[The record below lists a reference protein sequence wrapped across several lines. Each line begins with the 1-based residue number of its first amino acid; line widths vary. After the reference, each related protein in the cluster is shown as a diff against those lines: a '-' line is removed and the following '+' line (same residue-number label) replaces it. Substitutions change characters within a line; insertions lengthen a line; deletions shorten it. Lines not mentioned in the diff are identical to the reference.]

1 MKYFISF
8 FMFLIIFS
16 AIPQPSYSQDPS
28 VEELEDL
35 ADEGDAEAQ
44 YKIGTR
50 YISGNGVKKNVK
62 RAIEFFNKSAAQD
75 YTRSLYIL
83 GKLYWD
89 GIYIKKNDGKAIEW
103 FEKAARKG
111 HGNAQYNLAVILS
124 RYHDSKE
131 FLIKSYAWFS
141 VVAKRGHPKAGKMR
155 DELAKKLD
163 PFDLVRA
170 KRTAGSYYTKY
181 VVAFDKSLNK
191 ENKDEGDNGEE
202 QSEE

>member
-1 MKYFISF
+1 MQKFLF
-8 FMFLIIFS
+8 FSLLVIMFS
-16 AIPQPSYSQDPS
+16 TSPYYAYSQDKMS
-28 VEELEDL
+28 IKALEEL
-35 ADEGDAEAQ
+35 AKNGDAEAQ
-44 YKIGTR
+44 YKMGTR

-62 RAIEFFNKSAAQD
+62 RAIELFNQSAAQD

-89 GIYIKKNDGKAIEW
+89 GTYIKKKDSKAIEW

-124 RYHDSKE
+124 RYPNNKE

-141 VVAKRGHPKAGKMR
+141 VVSKRGHPKAGQMR
-155 DELAKKLD
+155 DELAEKLEA
-163 PFDLVRA
+163 FDVVQG
-170 KRTAGSYYTKY
+170 KRMAGSYYSKY
-181 VVAFDKSLNK
+181 VVAFDESLR
-191 ENKDEGDNGEE
+191 EDEGDENEE